1 MGMKD
6 VLIRLLGGGA
16 SGNTNTQPPPTDTQP
31 PPREKFTPN
40 AHERK
45 QADLARGFTPGSQ
58 YSSLV
63 GGPPGNFGGGD
74 VVSPYSGKYSDGL
87 MGMIELLKDA
97 EKSAASGYS
106 SEGER
111 DAASAQSARLR
122 NLLGNRIADPG
133 SLVRNQGGS
142 SMGGGYSTRR
152 SGINSSALGAIDS
165 LKNKQRSED
174 AYQLMRKKQE
184 LDLAMS
190 EDELRAQQYQ
200 TRRAPE
206 RDEFKEFI
214 IRRLMQSQG
223 IF

>member
-6 VLIRLLGGGA
+6 ILMQLLGVGTTEDSEPRSSSRGGFIPNEWEKKVAAA
-16 SGNTNTQPPPTDTQP
+16 S
-31 PPREKFTPN
+31 
-40 AHERK
+40 
-45 QADLARGFTPGSQ
+45 RGFSGGGRV
-58 YSSLV
+58 V
-63 GGPPGNFGGGD
+63 GGSMGNYGGGD
-74 VVSPYSGKYSDGL
+74 LVSPYSGKYSDGL

-97 EKSAASGYS
+97 EKSAASGYR